1 MTMSN
6 SDDYRI
12 IGLDETRPPKIRK
25 EAYIDLFFKLSQKA
39 PEDWCE
45 DFNALGRQISPA
57 PKIDKI
63 KGECIESYVNNMD
76 HIVAHLESLK
86 QVVADCNLQYQ
97 EKIRA
102 KEAALAASNLALKSG
117 DSEQQNLNQ
126 IVEGLN
132 FDN

>member
-1 MTMSN
+1 
-6 SDDYRI
+6 
-12 IGLDETRPPKIRK
+12 
-25 EAYIDLFFKLSQKA
+25 
-39 PEDWCE
+39 
-45 DFNALGRQISPA
+45 
-57 PKIDKI
+57 
-63 KGECIESYVNNMD
+63 MD
-76 HIVAHLESLK
+76 HIAAHLESLK

-117 DSEQQNLNQ
+117 DSEQQRLNQ